1 MIKVLIFS
9 EEIAQKCSV
18 KKGILRNF
26 SKFTGKH
33 QCNLIKKET
42 VAQMFSCEFCEI
54 SKNTFSYK
62 TPPVAASEACQNVID
77 HRGTITLFDYY
88 NIVRFKITGSGLLMN
103 CFRPNIVQKLK

>member
-1 MIKVLIFS
+1 
-9 EEIAQKCSV
+9 
-18 KKGILRNF
+18 
-26 SKFTGKH
+26 
-33 QCNLIKKET
+33 
-42 VAQMFSCEFCEI
+42 MFSCECCEI